1 MKKIKS
7 IIVQDKVL
15 ICRTLLFTFII
26 GLIAHGYAFFNG
38 LFSHD
43 SLKVYPDKNEIIWHI
58 SLGRFLQEPYRIC
71 RGELAAPWLI
81 GLMSLLWISV
91 TAYLIIK
98 LLKIKTVIMQF
109 ATCGILAVNLTT
121 ISINATYMFY
131 IDIFMFALLMAV
143 LAVFF
148 VEKVKFG
155 IFWGAIFICISM
167 GLYQSFFAVAVTLFI
182 MLSIDHIVRGDSTKN
197 VIKSGAYE
205 VGSLLLG
212 GILYMVLLRIVLMKI
227 LSKD

>member
-98 LLKIKTVIMQF
+98 LLKIKQ
-109 ATCGILAVNLTT
+109 
-121 ISINATYMFY
+121 
-131 IDIFMFALLMAV
+131 
-143 LAVFF
+143 
-148 VEKVKFG
+148 
-155 IFWGAIFICISM
+155 
-167 GLYQSFFAVAVTLFI
+167 
-182 MLSIDHIVRGDSTKN
+182 
-197 VIKSGAYE
+197 
-205 VGSLLLG
+205 
-212 GILYMVLLRIVLMKI
+212 
-227 LSKD
+227 